1 MTEQVVGNS
10 EVRDGIKR
18 SPLPAWQNWLVMGI
32 TLTYLI
38 CEMAFNSRLL
48 DLVGTI
54 STAEEVHNME
64 RYGRTLTAIAAALLV
79 LQFALVGIARLK
91 RKNVSLST
99 RASVSGVLCLC
110 LLTGAVTW
118 HAVEWFIE
126 RQVSNS
132 TGEFRQMSLLA
143 QLYQQS
149 LIDGH
154 QTLEGIPLDSH
165 GGQAQTWSS
174 PSGKAFLAMLPILLS
189 SVDRYHE
196 LLKSGA
202 EISLAGGK
210 SFTLPF
216 GKFHV
221 RNITPD
227 STTGIGRY
235 TAPEIARIL
244 RYSVAPDGSCIPI
257 LCLITISPMK
267 ISRRSSP
274 IFCRRNRW

>member
-38 CEMAFNSRLL
+38 CELAFNSRLL

-110 LLTGAVTW
+110 LLTGAVPW
-118 HAVEWFIE
+118 HAVEWFI
-126 RQVSNS
+126 
-132 TGEFRQMSLLA
+132 
-143 QLYQQS
+143 
-149 LIDGH
+149 
-154 QTLEGIPLDSH
+154 
-165 GGQAQTWSS
+165 
-174 PSGKAFLAMLPILLS
+174 
-189 SVDRYHE
+189 
-196 LLKSGA
+196 
-202 EISLAGGK
+202 
-210 SFTLPF
+210 
-216 GKFHV
+216 
-221 RNITPD
+221 
-227 STTGIGRY
+227 
-235 TAPEIARIL
+235 
-244 RYSVAPDGSCIPI
+244 
-257 LCLITISPMK
+257 
-267 ISRRSSP
+267 
-274 IFCRRNRW
+274 